1 MSAHI
6 GQSQVVALVAI
17 FAGVFLITLAV
28 AGGAPPS
35 PRFGLRGLRRQRKL
49 AEKGSWT
56 YIDPVVRWLGARVN
70 GLIDD
75 KMRAS
80 IDLKLTLAG
89 DPMGLVPEE
98 LVALC
103 TLMGALGLVDGFFA
117 EHVAHMGAP
126 LIVACCL
133 IGASM
138 PLSALAEATA
148 VRLKKV
154 NRGLPHAVDL
164 LALGMG
170 AGLDFPGSVRQVV
183 DKFGSPDDPLI
194 DELTFLLQGLS
205 LGQTRVQVLRR
216 FQERVPTDV
225 VKDFV
230 GAVVQ
235 AEERGNP
242 VVPVLRIQA
251 DVCRQR
257 RSVNAEEAATKAGVA
272 MVGPLILIFLSAI
285 LLILGPT
292 VLQLKEGLK

>member
-1 MSAHI
+1 MVAVFI
-6 GQSQVVALVAI
+6 GL
-17 FAGVFLITLAV
+17 FLITITV

-49 AEKGSWT
+49 AEKGTWN
-56 YIDPVVRWLGARVN
+56 YVDPIVRWLGARVN
-70 GLIDD
+70 GFIDD

-80 IDLKLTLAG
+80 IDLKLMLAG
-89 DPMGLVPEE
+89 DPLGLVPEE
-98 LVALC
+98 FVALC
-103 TLMGALGLVDGFFA
+103 TLMGIVGLAGGFWA
-117 EHVAHMGAP
+117 DHVAHMGAP
-126 LIVACCL
+126 LVVACAM
-133 IGASM
+133 IGGSM
-138 PLSALAEATA
+138 PLSALAESQALRAKT
-148 VRLKKV
+148 V

-170 AGLDFPGSVRQVV
+170 AGLDFPGAVRQVV
-183 DKFGSPDDPLI
+183 DKFGSPGDPLI
-194 DELTFLLQGLS
+194 DELTLLLQGLS
-205 LGQTRVQVLRR
+205 LGQTRVQVLRK
-216 FQERVPTDV
+216 FQERIPTDI

-272 MVGPLILIFLSAI
+272 MVGPLILIFLSAV